1 MVKKH
6 PAVIEYLGENYPLYF
21 EDLSEVNKML
31 TSDNIK
37 SAFDYL
43 IKIDKNKF
51 TIGKFM
57 KDFMGSEIVK
67 KLKDK

>member
-1 MVKKH
+1 
-6 PAVIEYLGENYPLYF
+6 
-21 EDLSEVNKML
+21 ML

-67 KLKDK
+67 KLKG